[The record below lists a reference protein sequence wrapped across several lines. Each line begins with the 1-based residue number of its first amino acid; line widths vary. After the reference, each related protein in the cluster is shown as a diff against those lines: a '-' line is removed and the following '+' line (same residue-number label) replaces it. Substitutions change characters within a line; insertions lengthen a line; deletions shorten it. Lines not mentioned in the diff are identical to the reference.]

1 MRVWSQRVRRGD
13 TVLDRG
19 EEREVK
25 AVRIEDRAG
34 WREVVLVFKAG
45 GSMRLAGT
53 DSVEVLPDGAATRR
67 RDAR

>member
-34 WREVVLVFKAG
+34 GREVVLVFKAG
-45 GSMRLAGT
+45 GLLRLAGT
-53 DSVEVLPDGAATRR
+53 DSVEVVPDGGTARR
-67 RDAR
+67 RDTR